1 MEEFVM
7 ILRVPVKKV
16 ADVLDDLKY
25 KVIADFNKYIK
36 KLSYGYY
43 TDTYKDILNEIC
55 LIESYDSIDNNKLIY
70 EYYINN
76 GLY

>member
-1 MEEFVM
+1 M
-7 ILRVPVKKV
+7 ILQVPVNRV

-25 KVIADFNKYIK
+25 KVITDFNKYIK

-55 LIESYDSIDNNKLIY
+55 LIESYDNIDNNKLIY

>member
-1 MEEFVM
+1 M
-7 ILRVPVKKV
+7 ILRIPVNRV

-55 LIESYDSIDNNKLIY
+55 LIESYDNIDNNKLIY

>member
-1 MEEFVM
+1 M
-7 ILRVPVKKV
+7 ILRIPVNRV

-43 TDTYKDILNEIC
+43 TDTYIDILNELF
-55 LIESYDSIDNNKLIY
+55 LIESYDNIDNNKLIY

>member
-1 MEEFVM
+1 M
-7 ILRVPVKKV
+7 ILRAPVKKV

>member
-1 MEEFVM
+1 M
-7 ILRVPVKKV
+7 ILRIPVNRV

-25 KVIADFNKYIK
+25 KVVAAFNKYIK

-55 LIESYDSIDNNKLIY
+55 LIESYDNIDNNKLIY

>member
-1 MEEFVM
+1 M
-7 ILRVPVKKV
+7 ILRVPVKRV

-55 LIESYDSIDNNKLIY
+55 LIESYDNIDNNKLIY

-76 GLY
+76 GLYW